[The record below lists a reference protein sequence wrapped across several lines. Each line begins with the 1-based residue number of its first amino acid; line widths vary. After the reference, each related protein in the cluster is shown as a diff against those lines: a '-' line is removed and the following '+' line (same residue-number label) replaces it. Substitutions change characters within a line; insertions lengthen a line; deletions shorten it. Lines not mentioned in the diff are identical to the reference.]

1 MITITLAYDLA
12 GLMFAA
18 IAWVAARDRGNPR
31 RFGAGLFWAL
41 LALSFLAGD
50 YLGDMGNGVL
60 VLALAALGGFGLMGR
75 GTEECAPK
83 EAREAQAR
91 RWGYWL
97 FPPLFLPPIIAVAGT
112 VWGPHLTWNGQP
124 LVDPKQGTLI
134 WLAVGI
140 VAVLALVLVVSR
152 RRPPTALRDAR
163 RLVDLIGWAA
173 ILPQVLAALG
183 GIFALGKVG
192 DAVATLV
199 GQYLTLDHRFPL
211 VCAYTVGMAL
221 LTVLVGNAFAAFPV
235 MTSGIALPL
244 LVGRFGGD
252 PAVISAIGMLSG
264 FCGTLMTPMAANF
277 NIVPAALLELPNRN
291 AVIRVQIPT
300 ALLVLAANTLLIEF
314 LGFPH
319 S

>member
-1 MITITLAYDLA
+1 MIGITLAYDLA

-18 IAWVAARDRGNPR
+18 AAWRAARDAGNPR
-31 RFGAGLFWAL
+31 RLGAGLFWAL

-50 YLGDMGNGVL
+50 HLGDLGNGVL

-75 GTEECAPK
+75 GTEAEAPRA
-83 EAREAQAR
+83 EREAQAR

-97 FPPLFLPPIIAVAGT
+97 FPLLFLPPVVALAGT
-112 VWGPHLTWNGQP
+112 LWGPDLTWGGRP
-124 LVDPKQGTLI
+124 LVDPRQGTLI
-134 WLAVGI
+134 WLSLGI
-140 VAVLALVLVVSR
+140 VAVLVVAIILTR
-152 RRPPTALRDAR
+152 QRAAAPLRDAR
-163 RLVDLIGWAA
+163 RLLELVGWAV

-183 GIFALGKVG
+183 GLFALAKVG
-192 DAVATLV
+192 DAVAVLV

-211 VCAYTVGMAL
+211 VCAYTGGMAL
-221 LTVLVGNAFAAFPV
+221 LTALMGNAFAAFPV

-277 NIVPAALLELPNRN
+277 NIVPAALLELPDRN
-291 AVIRVQIPT
+291 AVIRVQVPT
-300 ALLVLAANTLLIEF
+300 ALLVLAANTLLIQV
-314 LGFPH
+314 LGFPK
-319 S
+319 